1 MKFGD
6 IRASENAGIVI
17 IHQELAL
24 IPLMSITENLFLGNE
39 PKKNG
44 AIDWKAAQLRATE
57 LMARV
62 GLDEN
67 PDTLVKDLASASSS
81 SSRSPRRSRRT

>member
-1 MKFGD
+1 M
-6 IRASENAGIVI
+6 I

-39 PKKNG
+39 PRKNG
-44 AIDWKAAQLRATE
+44 AIDWTAAQLKAME

-62 GLDEN
+62 GLQEN
-67 PDTLVKDLASASSS
+67 PDTLVKDLGVGKQQLIEIAK
-81 SSRSPRRSRRT
+81 RSPRT